1 MSEKKNN
8 DAIKV
13 ELSLLEVEF
22 KNNDYPRLE
31 IQKAYSR
38 LMQTCGKKC
47 QSKESFYFDRI

>member
-1 MSEKKNN
+1 MSEKKNI
-8 DAIKV
+8 DAIKT